1 MSNQNLNQQI
11 ENNYETNKSSSQ
23 IKFNTKDESNV
34 NIIYDKKINEKK
46 INLPLT
52 SQTHY
57 ATNHNIEGFNNNNI
71 LFNDNDE
78 LIYDLNFGFED
89 NKKKN
94 EKNKRKYHR
103 KRNHNDL
110 HLDNI
115 RSNIKNKF
123 FNFIIEFFN
132 GLIISLIGQDTITF
146 KKINYKDKNRI
157 TKIELYHQFNM
168 TMKEILE
175 LDIQSNYTNFP
186 KDHNKNLICKLLNII
201 NENYSYYIS
210 IFNMKLYDFY
220 EKIFVNG
227 NRLELEK
234 EFNLSKNAF
243 LLNETILNLRKND
256 KYKGLFKKTALN
268 LLEFSQIKN
277 VKENNNIENDLSKI
291 KGEKDIFETESLDD
305 NNSNS
310 SKNFLNFDE
319 SFFRKRN
326 RDEI

>member
-1 MSNQNLNQQI
+1 
-11 ENNYETNKSSSQ
+11 
-23 IKFNTKDESNV
+23 
-34 NIIYDKKINEKK
+34 
-46 INLPLT
+46 
-52 SQTHY
+52 
-57 ATNHNIEGFNNNNI
+57 
-71 LFNDNDE
+71 
-78 LIYDLNFGFED
+78 
-89 NKKKN
+89 
-94 EKNKRKYHR
+94 
-103 KRNHNDL
+103 
-110 HLDNI
+110 
-115 RSNIKNKF
+115 
-123 FNFIIEFFN
+123 
-132 GLIISLIGQDTITF
+132 
-146 KKINYKDKNRI
+146 
-157 TKIELYHQFNM
+157 
-168 TMKEILE
+168 MKEILE

-326 RDEI
+326 RDDI

>member
-1 MSNQNLNQQI
+1 
-11 ENNYETNKSSSQ
+11 
-23 IKFNTKDESNV
+23 
-34 NIIYDKKINEKK
+34 
-46 INLPLT
+46 
-52 SQTHY
+52 
-57 ATNHNIEGFNNNNI
+57 
-71 LFNDNDE
+71 
-78 LIYDLNFGFED
+78 
-89 NKKKN
+89 
-94 EKNKRKYHR
+94 
-103 KRNHNDL
+103 
-110 HLDNI
+110 
-115 RSNIKNKF
+115 
-123 FNFIIEFFN
+123 
-132 GLIISLIGQDTITF
+132 
-146 KKINYKDKNRI
+146 
-157 TKIELYHQFNM
+157 M

-186 KDHNKNLICKLLNII
+186 KDHNKNLISKLLNII